1 MYLNN
6 FKNLK
11 NLFPISLMVIPF
23 LFGNLSCSNKNLTT
37 FSTEEDSELIPS
49 ISGVAALGQL
59 VPMGEVRRLASP
71 ISQFG
76 SFPRVE
82 EILVKEGD
90 YVKEGSILAIFESQK
105 KLKTNLLKKQKLL
118 DINQKEISLKKDQ
131 IKRYRSATEENAYSI
146 VLLTQKEDEL
156 LKLEKQKIIN
166 IYEKKDIEIDLFNS
180 KLRSPIDGYILSIN
194 TRAGERSNSDGILEI
209 GASQKMQAL
218 IEVYESDIDRV
229 FLDQNV
235 ELISEN
241 GGFEET
247 LIGKVIRI
255 NPQVKQRKVLST
267 DPTGDA
273 DARIIKVLVGLDDK
287 SISLVK
293 SFAGMKVIAK
303 FIPKWIFLNLERYH

>member
-1 MYLNN
+1 MYSR
-6 FKNLK
+6 KIK
-11 NLFPISLMVIPF
+11 KLFPVTFIVIPF
-23 LFGNLSCSNKNLTT
+23 LFGNLSCSNKNLNVT
-37 FSTEEDSELIPS
+37 SSDDNSELIPT
-49 ISGVAALGQL
+49 IRGVAALGQL
-59 VPMGEVRRLASP
+59 IPMGEVRKLASP
-71 ISQFG
+71 ISQLG
-76 SFPRVE
+76 SFPRVQ

-90 YVKEGSILAIFESQK
+90 YVKKGSILAIFENQK
-105 KLKTNLLKKQKLL
+105 KLKANLLKKKKLL
-118 DINQKEISLKKDQ
+118 ETNEKEISLKKDQ
-131 IKRYRSATEENAYSI
+131 IKRYRSATEKNAYSI

-166 IYEKKDIEIDLFNS
+166 SADKKSIEIDLFNTE
-180 KLRSPIDGYILSIN
+180 LRSPIDGYILSIN
-194 TRAGERSNSDGILEI
+194 TRAGERSNSEGILEI
-209 GASQKMQAL
+209 GASQNMQAL

-241 GGFEET
+241 GGFDET

-287 SISLVK
+287 SISRVK

-303 FIPKWIFLNLERYH
+303 FVPK

>member
-1 MYLNN
+1 MH
-6 FKNLK
+6 LK
-11 NLFPISLMVIPF
+11 KIKKLVSMSLIFIPF
-23 LFGNLSCSNKNLTT
+23 LYGNLSCSNKNLNVIPL
-37 FSTEEDSELIPS
+37 EENSELIPT

-59 VPMGEVRRLASP
+59 VPMGEVRKLASP

-76 SFPRVE
+76 NFPRVQ

-90 YVKEGSILAIFESQK
+90 YVKQGSILAIFENQK
-105 KLKTNLLKKQKLL
+105 KLEANLLKTQKLL
-118 DINQKEISLKKDQ
+118 ETNQREISLKKDQ
-131 IKRYRSATEENAYSI
+131 IKRYKAATEKNAYSI
-146 VLLTQKEDEL
+146 VLLAQKEDEL

-166 IYEKKDIEIDLFNS
+166 SADKKSIEIDLFNT

-194 TRAGERSNSDGILEI
+194 TRAGERSDSEGILEI

-241 GGFEET
+241 GGFEGT

-273 DARIIKVLVGLDDK
+273 DARIIKVLVNLDDK
-287 SISLVK
+287 SILRVK
-293 SFAGMKVIAK
+293 NFAGMKVIAK
-303 FIPKWIFLNLERYH
+303 FIPK

>member
-1 MYLNN
+1 MYS
-6 FKNLK
+6 KK
-11 NLFPISLMVIPF
+11 IKKLFPITFMVIPF
-23 LFGNLSCSNKNLTT
+23 LFGNLSCSNKNLNVT
-37 FSTEEDSELIPS
+37 SSDDNSELIS
-49 ISGVAALGQL
+49 TIRGVAALGQL
-59 VPMGEVRRLASP
+59 VPMGEVRKLASP
-71 ISQFG
+71 ISQLG
-76 SFPRVE
+76 SFPRVQ

-90 YVKEGSILAIFESQK
+90 YVKKGSILAIFENQK
-105 KLKTNLLKKQKLL
+105 KLKANLLKKKKLL
-118 DINQKEISLKKDQ
+118 ETNEKEISLKKDQ
-131 IKRYRSATEENAYSI
+131 IKRYRSATEKNAYSI

-166 IYEKKDIEIDLFNS
+166 SADKKSIEIDLFNTE
-180 KLRSPIDGYILSIN
+180 LRSPIDGYILSIN
-194 TRAGERSNSDGILEI
+194 TRAGERSNSEGILEI
-209 GASQKMQAL
+209 GASQNMQAL

-241 GGFEET
+241 GGFDET

-287 SISLVK
+287 SISRVK

-303 FIPKWIFLNLERYH
+303 FVPK

>member
-1 MYLNN
+1 MYS
-6 FKNLK
+6 KKLK
-11 NLFPISLMVIPF
+11 KLFPLSLMVIPF
-23 LFGNLSCSNKNLTT
+23 LFGNFACSSKNINTI
-37 FSTEEDSELIPS
+37 STEENPKLIPT
-49 ISGVAALGQL
+49 ITGVAALGQL
-59 VPMGEVRRLASP
+59 VPMGEVRNLASP

-90 YVKEGSILAIFESQK
+90 YVKKGSILAVFENQK
-105 KLKTNLLKKQKLL
+105 KLKENLLKQQKLL
-118 DINQKEISLKKDQ
+118 ETNQKEIYLKTDQ
-131 IKRYRSATEENAYSI
+131 IKRYRSATKENAYSI

-166 IYEKKDIEIDLFNS
+166 NSDKKAIEIDLYNS

-194 TRAGERSNSDGILEI
+194 TRAGERSNSEGILEI

-273 DARIIKVLVGLDDK
+273 DARIIKVLVSLDDK
-287 SISLVK
+287 SILRVK

-303 FIPKWIFLNLERYH
+303 FIPK

>member
-1 MYLNN
+1 M
-6 FKNLK
+6 KTKKIK
-11 NLFPISLMVIPF
+11 NLFSISLIAFPLV
-23 LFGNLSCSNKNLTT
+23 FGNFSCSNKNLNKIP
-37 FSTEEDSELIPS
+37 TEENLELIQ
-49 ISGVAALGQL
+49 IRGVAALGQL
-59 VPMGEVRRLASP
+59 IPKGEVRKLASP

-76 SFPRVE
+76 SFPRVL

-90 YVKEGSILAIFESQK
+90 FVKAGSVLAIFENHN
-105 KLKTNLLKKQKLL
+105 KLKINLLKKQELIKT
-118 DINQKEISLKKDQ
+118 NQKEISLKKDQ
-131 IKRYRSATEENAYSI
+131 LKRYRAASEGNAYSI
-146 VLLTQKEDEL
+146 VLLLQKEDEL

-166 IYEKKDIEIDLFNS
+166 NADKKSIEIDLFNS
-180 KLRSPIDGYILSIN
+180 KLHSPIDGYVLSIN
-194 TRAGERSNSDGILEI
+194 TRAGERSNSEGILEI
-209 GASQKMQAL
+209 GASQNMQAL

-273 DARIIKVLVGLDDK
+273 DARIIKVLVKLDDK
-287 SISLVK
+287 SILRVK

-303 FIPKWIFLNLERYH
+303 FIPK

>member
-1 MYLNN
+1 MYSR
-6 FKNLK
+6 KIK
-11 NLFPISLMVIPF
+11 KLFPITFMVIPL
-23 LFGNLSCSNKNLTT
+23 LFGNLSCSNKNLNVT
-37 FSTEEDSELIPS
+37 SSDDNSELIS
-49 ISGVAALGQL
+49 TIKGVAALGQL
-59 VPMGEVRRLASP
+59 VPMGEVRKLASP
-71 ISQFG
+71 ISQLG
-76 SFPRVE
+76 SFPRVQ

-90 YVKEGSILAIFESQK
+90 YVKKGSILAIFENQK
-105 KLKTNLLKKQKLL
+105 KLKANLLKKKKLL
-118 DINQKEISLKKDQ
+118 ETNQKEISLKKDQ
-131 IKRYRSATEENAYSI
+131 IKRYRSATEKNAYSI

-166 IYEKKDIEIDLFNS
+166 SADKKSIEIDLFNTE
-180 KLRSPIDGYILSIN
+180 LRSPIDGYILSIN
-194 TRAGERSNSDGILEI
+194 TRAGERSNSEGILEI
-209 GASQKMQAL
+209 GASQNMQAL

-241 GGFEET
+241 GGFDET

-287 SISLVK
+287 SISRVK
-293 SFAGMKVIAK
+293 SFAGMKVFAK
-303 FIPKWIFLNLERYH
+303 FIPK

>member
-1 MYLNN
+1 MYT
-6 FKNLK
+6 KKLK
-11 NLFPISLMVIPF
+11 KLFPLTFMVIPF
-23 LFGNLSCSNKNLTT
+23 IFGNLSCSNKNLNVVTL
-37 FSTEEDSELIPS
+37 EDNSDLIPT

-59 VPMGEVRRLASP
+59 VPMGEVRKLASP

-76 SFPRVE
+76 SFPRVQ
-82 EILVKEGD
+82 EILIKEGD
-90 YVKEGSILAIFESQK
+90 FVKKGSILAIFENQK
-105 KLKTNLLKKQKLL
+105 ELKVNLLKKQKLL
-118 DINQKEISLKKDQ
+118 EINQKEITLQKDQ
-131 IKRYRSATEENAYSI
+131 IKRYRSATEKDAYSI
-146 VLLTQKEDEL
+146 VLLKQKEDQL

-166 IYEKKDIEIDLFNS
+166 NFEKKSIEIDLFNT

-229 FLDQNV
+229 FIDQNV

-255 NPQVKQRKVLST
+255 NPQVKQSNVLST

-273 DARIIKVLVGLDDK
+273 DARIIKVLVSLDDK
-287 SISLVK
+287 SMLRVK

-303 FIPKWIFLNLERYH
+303 FIPK

>member
-1 MYLNN
+1 MYS
-6 FKNLK
+6 KK
-11 NLFPISLMVIPF
+11 IKKLFPITFIVIPF
-23 LFGNLSCSNKNLTT
+23 LFGNLSCSNKNLNVKTL
-37 FSTEEDSELIPS
+37 EDNSDSIPR

-59 VPMGEVRRLASP
+59 VPMGEVRKLASP

-76 SFPRVE
+76 SFPRVQ

-90 YVKEGSILAIFESQK
+90 FVKEGSILAIFENHK
-105 KLKTNLLKKQKLL
+105 ELKVNLLKKQKLL
-118 DINQKEISLKKDQ
+118 EINKKEISLKKDQ
-131 IKRYRSATEENAYSI
+131 IERYRSATEKNAYSV
-146 VLLTQKEDEL
+146 VLLTQKEDQL
-156 LKLEKQKIIN
+156 LKLKKQKIIN
-166 IYEKKDIEIDLFNS
+166 TSDKKSIEIDLFNT

-194 TRAGERSNSDGILEI
+194 TRAGERSNSEGVLEI

-255 NPQVKQRKVLST
+255 NPQVKQRNVLST

-273 DARIIKVLVGLDDK
+273 DARIIKVLVSLDDK
-287 SISLVK
+287 SISRVK

-303 FIPKWIFLNLERYH
+303 FTPK

>member
-1 MYLNN
+1 
-6 FKNLK
+6 
-11 NLFPISLMVIPF
+11 MVIPM
-23 LFGNLSCSNKNLTT
+23 LFGNLSCSNKKINLM
-37 FSTEEDSELIPS
+37 STEDNSESIPI

-59 VPMGEVRRLASP
+59 VPMGEVRKLASP

-76 SFPRVE
+76 SFPRIE

-90 YVKEGSILAIFESQK
+90 YVKEGSILAIFENQK
-105 KLKTNLLKKQKLL
+105 KLKANLLKSQKL
-118 DINQKEISLKKDQ
+118 IETNQREISLKKDQ
-131 IKRYRSATEENAYSI
+131 IKRYKLASERNAYSI
-146 VLLTQKEDEL
+146 VSLTQKENEL
-156 LKLEKQKIIN
+156 LKLEKQKIIYN
-166 IYEKKDIEIDLFNS
+166 SDKTSIEIDLFNT

-194 TRAGERSNSDGILEI
+194 TRAGERSNSEGIMEI

-255 NPQVKQRKVLST
+255 NPQVNQRKVLST

-273 DARIIKVLVGLDDK
+273 DSRIIKVLVSLDDK
-287 SISLVK
+287 SILRVK

-303 FIPKWIFLNLERYH
+303 FIPK

>member
-1 MYLNN
+1 MYS
-6 FKNLK
+6 KKLK
-11 NLFPISLMVIPF
+11 KLFPFSIMVIPF
-23 LFGNLSCSNKNLTT
+23 LFGNLSCSNKNLNTI
-37 FSTEEDSELIPS
+37 SPEENSELIPT

-59 VPMGEVRRLASP
+59 VPMGEVRKLASP
-71 ISQFG
+71 LSQFG

-90 YVKEGSILAIFESQK
+90 YVKKGSILAIFENQK
-105 KLKTNLLKKQKLL
+105 KLKANLLKNQKLL
-118 DINQKEISLKKDQ
+118 DTNQKEISLKKDQ
-131 IKRYRSATEENAYSI
+131 IKRYRSATKQNAYSI
-146 VLLTQKEDEL
+146 VLLTQKQDEL
-156 LKLEKQKIIN
+156 LKLEKQMIIN
-166 IYEKKDIEIDLFNS
+166 NADKKVIEIDLFNS
-180 KLRSPIDGYILSIN
+180 QLRSPIDGYILSIN
-194 TRAGERSNSDGILEI
+194 TRAGERSNSEGILEI

-247 LIGKVIRI
+247 LFGKVIRI

-287 SISLVK
+287 SISRVK

-303 FIPKWIFLNLERYH
+303 FVPK

>member
-1 MYLNN
+1 MYL
-6 FKNLK
+6 KIK
-11 NLFPISLMVIPF
+11 KLFPISLMFVPF
-23 LFGNLSCSNKNLTT
+23 LFGNFSCSNKNLNVM
-37 FSTEEDSELIPS
+37 SSEENSELIAT
-49 ISGVAALGQL
+49 ITGVAALGQL
-59 VPMGEVRRLASP
+59 IPMGEVRNLASP

-76 SFPRVE
+76 SFPRVQ

-90 YVKEGSILAIFESQK
+90 FVEKGSILAIFENQE
-105 KLKTNLLKKQKLL
+105 KLKANLLKKQKLL
-118 DINQKEISLKKDQ
+118 ETNQKEISLKKDQ
-131 IKRYRSATEENAYSI
+131 IKRYRSATEKNAYSI
-146 VLLTQKEDEL
+146 VLLKQKEDEL

-166 IYEKKDIEIDLFNS
+166 NADKKSIEIDLFNS

-194 TRAGERSNSDGILEI
+194 TRAGERSNSEGILEI

-229 FLDQNV
+229 FINQNV

-241 GGFEET
+241 GGFEQT

-273 DARIIKVLVGLDDK
+273 DARIIKVLIGLDDK

-303 FIPKWIFLNLERYH
+303 FIPK